1 MKEYKSQ
8 SASSTESIAAEFAKT
23 LSPGDTVCL
32 YGEMGVGK
40 TVFTNGLCRALG
52 ACEYATSPTFTVVN
66 EYDGADFPVYHF
78 DMYRIEDED
87 ELIEIGFD
95 EYLTAGGI
103 CIIEWPENI
112 PYSLPKKRINVRLLK
127 ESFTDRKIIIEE
139 IGEKLC

>member
-1 MKEYKSQ
+1 MAVYKSN
-8 SASSTESIAAEFAKT
+8 SAADTEKIAAEFAKR
-23 LSPGDTVCL
+23 LKRGAVVCL

-78 DMYRIEDED
+78 DTYRIEDED

-95 EYLTAGGI
+95 EYLSAGGV

-112 PYSLPKKRINVRLLK
+112 KNSLPKNCVNVKILRD
-127 ESFTDRKIIIEE
+127 SFTERTIIIED
-139 IGEKLC
+139 